1 MHAIIKWLFS
11 HASVRQPTIFATNT
25 KKDLF
30 NCRILCW
37 RTYKLFFAILFPERG
52 DITKKPESEDIMQN
66 MSSLSGLMLYSG
78 FCLLLWYVALFLCSV
93 AVPLNGQILCP
104 HPSICRSRAMYFP
117 RMSNSKLTVVPTS
130 IAQKLV
136 FAMV

>member
-1 MHAIIKWLFS
+1 
-11 HASVRQPTIFATNT
+11 
-25 KKDLF
+25 
-30 NCRILCW
+30 
-37 RTYKLFFAILFPERG
+37 
-52 DITKKPESEDIMQN
+52 MQN

-78 FCLLLWYVALFLCSV
+78 FSLLLWYVALFLCSV
-93 AVPLNGQILCP
+93 AVPLNGLILCP

-130 IAQKLV
+130 IVQKLV